1 MITFIFTIL
10 NFSKYSKLNKGAN
23 LLIEPQHQQNI
34 NLLVQTFE
42 PDKIGG
48 KFRLPDIDIWNK

>member
-1 MITFIFTIL
+1 MFIFTIS

-48 KFRLPDIDIWNK
+48 KYSDSLT